1 MLMSNS
7 GAGPAANPHASMHGM
22 DGTAYMD
29 WSIVPQAD
37 NISQLS
43 SDSIKATQD
52 KYSKASI
59 SLDESKPGGEEHWE
73 GSDTGKGHDNIN
85 PMALPVTQ
93 KWYINTGGGSGNQRI
108 QLVIGM
114 KPDGT
119 LIKAWTVQVTA
130 GPVYKKED

>member
-1 MLMSNS
+1 
-7 GAGPAANPHASMHGM
+7 MHGM